1 MTKKQLNFQ
10 KQAKTSAQLDAQLST
25 LSHEMI
31 VDDNFDHKTKTRA
44 PVYGDVKNVFNE
56 MGTQAR
62 GLLTTLYECDG
73 DMWMSDYR
81 DLLTMLHK
89 IERIKDYYNDEQYW
103 SPID

>member
-1 MTKKQLNFQ
+1 MTKKQS
-10 KQAKTSAQLDAQLST
+10 KTSAQLDAQLAT

-31 VDDNFDHKTKTRA
+31 VGAKYDHENDTRT

-62 GLLTTLYECDG
+62 ALLTTLYECDG

-89 IERIKDYYNDEQYW
+89 IERIKDYYNDEEYW
-103 SPID
+103 SPDD

>member
-1 MTKKQLNFQ
+1 MTKKQS
-10 KQAKTSAQLDAQLST
+10 KASAQLDAKLST
-25 LSHEMI
+25 LGHEMI
-31 VDDNFDHKTKTRA
+31 VDYNYDHKTKTRT
-44 PVYGDVKNVFNE
+44 PVYGDVKDLFKE

-62 GLLTTLYECDG
+62 ALLTTLYECDG

-89 IERIKDYYNDEQYW
+89 IESIKQYYNDEKYW